1 MVSGT
6 MTIPFYSANLGS
18 LSDNVGMNN
27 IAFNQGE
34 AATVA
39 LPTALPLFAT
49 ALACPGL
56 VAAQRRRPH
65 HAQQN
70 VSGSRAG

>member
-1 MVSGT
+1 
-6 MTIPFYSANLGS
+6 MTIRFYSATLGF
-18 LSDNVGMNN
+18 LSDNVGMDN
-27 IAFNQGE
+27 ITFDQGD
-34 AATVA
+34 AAPVS

-65 HAQQN
+65 HE
-70 VSGSRAG
+70 